1 MKSVQ
6 GLKCSVSLW
15 YNLLMRKS
23 VCIFAV
29 AVAMAAVA
37 GSVEEIVSR
46 RSPAPQPYAY
56 VSGGRAEAAPKAAVD
71 PMAGYVWDS
80 PKATD
85 KLQVYVM
92 TPARATDKSNSGS
105 FVGLDTASRE
115 RCDIRVN
122 GTGTILVDFG
132 VELPAWL
139 EFDSPDLSGDVTCAV
154 SEYNEVYSARGNKT
168 RTPRKVGEKTY
179 RLVLNKELYEGLRFA
194 FINVRKFDKPFTI
207 TAIRAVTQVMPVN
220 YTGAFSSDNPTLDRI
235 WYVAAWDVRA
245 NIRED
250 CFGAILMDR
259 GDRHSWTGDSYPAQA
274 ASLVAFSNYDAV
286 LKNLRYTECHPNRI
300 ESYELYWIES
310 LIDYYMYSGD
320 AEGTRSLIPQ
330 ALKRLDHA
338 LEIVYDPRR
347 LGFFG
352 WDERTGI
359 GFDHPD
365 CPENRRGYQMLTV
378 GALKHFAGVLDRLG
392 ERAAAE
398 KYRTAAKDVTER
410 LLSDGNYLSCLGMH
424 SSADAINADLLPDLS
439 RLYHRDLSDRLQ
451 RLSYS
456 PFNQHMLLKAMSKAG
471 HYGDAFAS
479 VVDLWGGQVEYGAT
493 CFLEVYRPSW
503 NKIVGELGPLPF
515 TQCGHTSLAHPW
527 GAGVLQWL
535 TEEMLGI
542 KPVEPGF
549 SRFVV
554 KPHFEGRAT
563 RVSGHVATPHGRV
576 EASFDLKSGR
586 HSVVVPEGTVA
597 TVAIPKEGMRVK
609 RFVLRVNDGKRA
621 QPVPARE
628 DGDFVCLDELPAG
641 RYDFTVEYEG
651 EPRKARREEYVYAAK
666 FIGEDRETHGE
677 WYRKYGR
684 DGYFIVCGGKDKED
698 LAVLPDYVE
707 SVTFDTAGHG
717 VGRHRTNGIKP
728 LDPRAT
734 LPVNRDGSGPRVFE
748 CYHSAGLQMCPV
760 DIRLKSPRK
769 FRVALYVVDCWQVG
783 PFPRVLNFDAY
794 DLETLNRVAPSVR
807 VDDFAGGVY
816 LIFEYDRSL
825 RIRGNNIRG
834 DNAVINAVFFD

>member
-1 MKSVQ
+1 MS
-6 GLKCSVSLW
+6 SPAA
-15 YNLLMRKS
+15 LLAPL
-23 VCIFAV
+23 AV
-29 AVAMAAVA
+29 AAAAAAASPAGETVA
-37 GSVEEIVSR
+37 R

-56 VSGGRAEAAPKAAVD
+56 VSGGKATDAPASAVD

-80 PKATD
+80 PKAAD

-92 TPARATDKSNSGS
+92 TPAKATDKSNSGS
-105 FVGLDTASRE
+105 FAGLDTASRE

-139 EFDSPDLSGDVTCAV
+139 EFDSPDLSGSVTCAV
-154 SEYNEVYSARGNKT
+154 SEYNEPYSFPGNKT
-168 RTPRKVGEKTY
+168 RAPKKVGRNTY
-179 RLVLNKELYEGLRFA
+179 RLVLNRELYEGLRFA
-194 FINVRKFDKPFTI
+194 FINVRKFDRPFTI
-207 TAIRAVTQVMPVN
+207 TAIRAVAQTMPVN
-220 YTGAFSSDNPTLDRI
+220 YTGAFASDNPTLDRI

-245 NIRED
+245 NMRED

-259 GDRHSWTGDSYPAQA
+259 GDRHSWTGDAYPAQA

-320 AEGTRSLIPQ
+320 EEGVRSLVPQ

-338 LEIVYDPRR
+338 LEIVYDPKR

-365 CPENRRGYQMLTV
+365 CPENRRGYQMLAV

-392 ERAAAE
+392 DGAAAE
-398 KYRTAAKDVTER
+398 KYRNAAKDVTAK
-410 LLSDGNYLSCLGMH
+410 LLSDGNYLSRLGMH

-439 RLYHRDLSDRLQ
+439 KLYHRDFSDRLR

-456 PFNQHMLLKAMSKAG
+456 PFNQHMILKAMAKAG
-471 HYGDAFAS
+471 HYDDAFAS
-479 VVDLWGGQVEYGAT
+479 VDDLWGGQVEYGAT
-493 CFLEVYRPSW
+493 CFLEVYRPDW
-503 NKIVGELGPLPF
+503 NKILGKLGPLPF

-549 SRFVV
+549 SRFAV

-563 RVSGHVATPHGRV
+563 RVSGHVSTPHGRV
-576 EASFDLKSGR
+576 EASFDLKTGR
-586 HSVVVPEGTVA
+586 HSATVPAGTVA
-597 TVAIPKEGMRVK
+597 DIAIPKEGMRVK
-609 RFVLRVNDGKRA
+609 SFDIRA
-621 QPVPARE
+621 GGGSVKPANARE
-628 DGDFVCLDELPAG
+628 DGDFVYLDGLPAG
-641 RYDFTVEYEG
+641 RYVFTVEYEG

-666 FIGEDRETHGE
+666 FVGEDRETHGE
-677 WYRKYGR
+677 WHRKYGR
-684 DGYFIVCGGKDKED
+684 DGYFIVGGGKDKSD

-707 SVTFDTAGHG
+707 SVTFDTAGRS
-717 VGRHRTNGIKP
+717 VKRHRSNGIKP

-734 LPVNRDGSGPRVFE
+734 LPVGRDGAGPRVLE
-748 CYHSAGLQMCPV
+748 CYHSNGLQMCPV

-769 FRVALYVVDCWQVG
+769 FKVALYVADCRQAG

-794 DLETLNRVAPSVR
+794 DLETLDRVAPSIR
-807 VDDFAGGVY
+807 VDDLAGGVY
-816 LIFEYDRSL
+816 VIFEYDRSL

-834 DNAVINAVFFD
+834 DNTVVNALFFDP